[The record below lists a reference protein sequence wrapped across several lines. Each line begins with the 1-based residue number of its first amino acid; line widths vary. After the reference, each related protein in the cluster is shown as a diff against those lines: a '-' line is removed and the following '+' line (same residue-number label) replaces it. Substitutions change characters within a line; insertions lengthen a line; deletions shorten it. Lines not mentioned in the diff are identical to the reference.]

1 MSQDKISA
9 VSCPGTPNA
18 ACHAPKGKRSL
29 SPHSMEMYTLDIDLY
44 TCKHKHTYTHVY
56 VFCSRQDITSLPLF
70 VDSVYS
76 PFENEIVMQIN

>member
-18 ACHAPKGKRSL
+18 PCHAPKGKQTLSL
-29 SPHSMEMYTLDIDLY
+29 HSIEVCIDIDMY
-44 TCKHKHTYTHVY
+44 SCKHTHAYTYGY
-56 VFCSRQDITSLPLF
+56 VFCSRQEITSSPLF